1 MGLLDKVKQAPA
13 VERDITKEEAE
24 FIITKL
30 RLSEYRGSEFEIFY
44 KVVKKLSDFI
54 KASK

>member
-1 MGLLDKVKQAPA
+1 MGLLDKVKQAPT